1 LQSEVALPMQTKFSR
16 SLKRNLALLDEL
28 LLLNAT
34 DDIVTREFHAIGQN
48 CALFY
53 VEGMSNGVQMA
64 EHILR
69 PMLGNTQEAS
79 GQAVIDFICA
89 HVIEAP
95 EIKVLPDPK
104 SAVQELMRG
113 QCLLL
118 VDTADQVIVVDMRSY
133 VRRSITTPQ
142 TESVVIGPHEAFNEV
157 LRDNLTLLHKKLQS
171 PDLVCEIH
179 EIGSKLSTQ
188 LALCYLN
195 GICPEQ
201 TITELKRRIDGSSVD
216 YVLSGGMLE
225 QLIEDDPFAPLPQ
238 VASSERP
245 DRAVSFLLEG
255 QAVLLLDGSPLAL
268 AMPMGI
274 WHLFHAPDDSHMRWQ
289 YGSYMRLIRFIGAVI
304 SLLLPALFVSIVI
317 YHPIALPMTLLTS
330 ILQSRT
336 VVPISLLGESVLL
349 LTFFSLI
356 NEAGTRVPGLMGSSL
371 GLVSTL
377 ILGTAAV
384 DAALVSPLLI
394 IVVALSGLGG
404 YALPDYSLSFAFR
417 IAQMLLLLIGGMM
430 GLVGVCMALVLL
442 VCCVAGMESLGM
454 PYLAPSS
461 PKRTHNP
468 DLILRAPVF
477 RQRLRAYLANPAHMD
492 RAHGRMRRFDEE
504 KEKTP

>member
-1 LQSEVALPMQTKFSR
+1 
-16 SLKRNLALLDEL
+16 
-28 LLLNAT
+28 
-34 DDIVTREFHAIGQN
+34 
-48 CALFY
+48 
-53 VEGMSNGVQMA
+53 
-64 EHILR
+64 
-69 PMLGNTQEAS
+69 
-79 GQAVIDFICA
+79 
-89 HVIEAP
+89 
-95 EIKVLPDPK
+95 
-104 SAVQELMRG
+104 
-113 QCLLL
+113 
-118 VDTADQVIVVDMRSY
+118 
-133 VRRSITTPQ
+133 
-142 TESVVIGPHEAFNEV
+142 
-157 LRDNLTLLHKKLQS
+157 
-171 PDLVCEIH
+171 
-179 EIGSKLSTQ
+179 
-188 LALCYLN
+188 
-195 GICPEQ
+195 
-201 TITELKRRIDGSSVD
+201 
-216 YVLSGGMLE
+216 
-225 QLIEDDPFAPLPQ
+225 
-238 VASSERP
+238 
-245 DRAVSFLLEG
+245 
-255 QAVLLLDGSPLAL
+255 
-268 AMPMGI
+268 
-274 WHLFHAPDDSHMRWQ
+274 
-289 YGSYMRLIRFIGAVI
+289 GSYMRLIRFIGAVI

>member
-1 LQSEVALPMQTKFSR
+1 
-16 SLKRNLALLDEL
+16 
-28 LLLNAT
+28 
-34 DDIVTREFHAIGQN
+34 
-48 CALFY
+48 
-53 VEGMSNGVQMA
+53 
-64 EHILR
+64 
-69 PMLGNTQEAS
+69 
-79 GQAVIDFICA
+79 
-89 HVIEAP
+89 
-95 EIKVLPDPK
+95 
-104 SAVQELMRG
+104 
-113 QCLLL
+113 
-118 VDTADQVIVVDMRSY
+118 
-133 VRRSITTPQ
+133 
-142 TESVVIGPHEAFNEV
+142 
-157 LRDNLTLLHKKLQS
+157 
-171 PDLVCEIH
+171 
-179 EIGSKLSTQ
+179 
-188 LALCYLN
+188 
-195 GICPEQ
+195 
-201 TITELKRRIDGSSVD
+201 
-216 YVLSGGMLE
+216 
-225 QLIEDDPFAPLPQ
+225 
-238 VASSERP
+238 
-245 DRAVSFLLEG
+245 
-255 QAVLLLDGSPLAL
+255 GSPLAL

-430 GLVGVCMALVLL
+430 VLL